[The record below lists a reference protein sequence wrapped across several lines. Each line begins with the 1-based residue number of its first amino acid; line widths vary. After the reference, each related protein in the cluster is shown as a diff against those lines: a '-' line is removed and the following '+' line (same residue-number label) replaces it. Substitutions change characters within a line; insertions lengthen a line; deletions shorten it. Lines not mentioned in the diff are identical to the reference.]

1 MNKAVKIILWVVG
14 ILVVLVLLF
23 TLVVGPMLKKSTK
36 KHSPEV
42 TEVYTS
48 NDLEIEIF
56 YSSPA
61 KKDRVIFGE
70 LIPYN
75 EVWRTGANEA
85 TTFTTNK
92 ELIIDGKTLA
102 AGTYTLWTIPGE
114 KDWQIIFNSQMYSW
128 GVRWQDSKAMR
139 EAEHDALVA
148 TAVVSKSITTAEN
161 FTIKVV
167 ETPARAMVLMFSWD
181 QVVVPLPMEAK

>member
-1 MNKAVKIILWVVG
+1 
-14 ILVVLVLLF
+14 LVLLF
-23 TLVVGPMLKKSTK
+23 ALVVGPMLKKNTK

-48 NDLEIEIF
+48 DDLEIEIF
-56 YSSPA
+56 YSSPS

-70 LIPYN
+70 LVPYN

-102 AGTYTLWTIPGE
+102 AGSYTLWTVPGE

-139 EAEHDALVA
+139 EPEHDALVA
-148 TAVVSKSITTAEN
+148 TAVVSESITIEEN

-167 ETPARAMVLMFSWD
+167 ETPAQAMVLMFSWD